1 MLTLIFWTLLSGGI
15 YIGLIYLEVVWGIML
30 YMVTAG
36 ALLIWF
42 SIINKG
48 MSLEKPIPGDA
59 ESEKQYKL
67 SKKLLMYAFPL
78 FLFSL
83 LDLIL
88 IQFGFNIAS
97 LFQ

>member
-1 MLTLIFWTLLSGGI
+1 MLALIFWTLLSGGI

-30 YMVTAG
+30 YMVAAG

-42 SIINKG
+42 TIINKG
-48 MSLEKPIPGDA
+48 MSLEKPILGDA
-59 ESEKQYKL
+59 NSEKQYKL

-78 FLFSL
+78 ILFSM
-83 LDLIL
+83 LDMIL
-88 IQFGFNIAS
+88 IMFGVNIAL